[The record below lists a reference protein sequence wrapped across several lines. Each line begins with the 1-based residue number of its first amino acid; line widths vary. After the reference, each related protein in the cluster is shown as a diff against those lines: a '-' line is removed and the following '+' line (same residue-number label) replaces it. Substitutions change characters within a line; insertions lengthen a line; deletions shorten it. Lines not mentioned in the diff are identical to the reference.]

1 MYIFKL
7 LTSLSTDSLVSSET
21 ISKVSKATNSTKE
34 ETRGVVDTALP
45 MLLQSVLTNSSS
57 SKDNLVTNLL
67 SNLTSKDEDEKQ
79 DDQQQGNSILTT
91 LLGGEKNNFLDKIA
105 KKLGLSTQQVTSIL
119 IAIAPIA
126 LKQIGSLISTD
137 TSSSKKDDEDE
148 EKTTSSKKTSSSKKS
163 SSSKK
168 TSSSS
173 SKKSSSSSSKK
184 TTSTKKEETDAT
196 DLLGDVASAVLSNLL
211 KK

>member
-1 MYIFKL
+1 MDIFKL

-67 SNLTSKDEDEKQ
+67 SNLTSKDEDEQQ

-91 LLGGEKNNFLDKIA
+91 LLS
-105 KKLGLSTQQVTSIL
+105 ST
-119 IAIAPIA
+119 
-126 LKQIGSLISTD
+126 
-137 TSSSKKDDEDE
+137 
-148 EKTTSSKKTSSSKKS
+148 
-163 SSSKK
+163 
-168 TSSSS
+168 
-173 SKKSSSSSSKK
+173 
-184 TTSTKKEETDAT
+184 
-196 DLLGDVASAVLSNLL
+196 
-211 KK
+211 